1 MRENIIGSFGKD
13 AGKPTELDGKLIL
26 SYSTGQ
32 SMHIPLITKI
42 STPFLSGSAPRLYMG
57 VVLVNSNAGIKE
69 NGIFMLS
76 NPTDV
81 DAKWI
86 VSHVPGGGAWKKSSA
101 IRVKGFAEPP
111 EEEDD
116 PSVFYLTPSSGVVA
130 GPTVSVTAA
139 MAAPAKDF
147 TRK

>member
-1 MRENIIGSFGKD
+1 MREMIIGSFGKD
-13 AGKPTELDGKLIL
+13 AGKPTELEGKLIL

-32 SMHIPLITKI
+32 SMHIPLVTKI

-57 VVLVNSNAGIKE
+57 VVLVSANRDVRDKAVYL
-69 NGIFMLS
+69 LS

-81 DAKWI
+81 DAKWT
-86 VSHVPGGGAWKKSSA
+86 VAHVPGGGAWKKNSA

-116 PSVFYLTPSSGVVA
+116 PTVFSLTPESGVVA
-130 GPTVSVTAA
+130 GPTVSVAA
-139 MAAPAKDF
+139 TMAAPPKDF